1 MQNIWATFR
10 YMKFCHQDAFKTSQ
24 YGHISVFIIV
34 VAVVVVVVAVVVVVS
49 ILKFCIL
56 CPAAYDDEAFVA
68 S

>member
-1 MQNIWATFR
+1 
-10 YMKFCHQDAFKTSQ
+10 MKICHQDAFKTSQ
-24 YGHISVFIIV
+24 YGHISVFII
-34 VAVVVVVVAVVVVVS
+34 VVVVVAVVVVVS

>member
-34 VAVVVVVVAVVVVVS
+34 VVVVAVVVVVS